1 MWTTLFLCHFSDIRK
16 KGAGAAGMRSKI
28 HDSNRT
34 DTNEKKT
41 ESIFGINRTQTERK
55 RSQNGVKRIGCEVAQ
70 YKLNKNLV
78 VVEVDRRKV
87 LRRSTDSPNT

>member
-1 MWTTLFLCHFSDIRK
+1 MQP
-16 KGAGAAGMRSKI
+16 KI
-28 HDSNRT
+28 HDSVRT

-41 ESIFGINRTQTERK
+41 ESIFGINRTRTERK
-55 RSQNGVKRIGCEVAQ
+55 RSQNGVKRIGYEVAQ